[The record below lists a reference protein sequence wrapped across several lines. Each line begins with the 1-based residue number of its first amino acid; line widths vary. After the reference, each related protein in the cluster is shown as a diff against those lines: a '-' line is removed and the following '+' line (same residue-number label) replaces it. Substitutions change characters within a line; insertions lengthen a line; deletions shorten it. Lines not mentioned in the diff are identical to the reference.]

1 MNSVSRKILPVVL
14 LVWPYL
20 FFIGFMIGQDNE
32 TLFSAFFLSYLVMTA
47 VVYLMNIVN
56 AWMYKG
62 EDDCYRLALFD
73 MLIKLLHIP
82 FYLLVFLTGVLM
94 FMVMVVPALV
104 FVSPFI
110 IFMLFVVD
118 LFLMITSSMYGVSA
132 LVKAARQGK
141 VSKKYAVLH
150 GILHFLFVTDVI
162 SAICV
167 FVKMSV
173 VRRKEKSNRCV

>member
-1 MNSVSRKILPVVL
+1 MNSVLKKVLPVVL
-14 LVWPYL
+14 LIWPYL
-20 FFIGFMIGQDNE
+20 FFAGFLIGEENE
-32 TLFSAFFLSYLVMTA
+32 NLFSAFFLGYLVMTA

-62 EDDCYRLALFD
+62 EDDSYRLAFFD

-82 FYLLVFLTGVLM
+82 FYLLVFLIGVLM
-94 FMVMVVPALV
+94 FMAMVV
-104 FVSPFI
+104 
-110 IFMLFVVD
+110 
-118 LFLMITSSMYGVSA
+118 
-132 LVKAARQGK
+132 
-141 VSKKYAVLH
+141 H

-167 FVKMSV
+167 FVKMSA

>member
-1 MNSVSRKILPVVL
+1 MNSVLKKVLPVVL
-14 LVWPYL
+14 LIWPYL
-20 FFIGFMIGQDNE
+20 FFAGFLIGEENE
-32 TLFSAFFLSYLVMTA
+32 NLFSAFFLGYLVMTA

-62 EDDCYRLALFD
+62 EDNCYRLAFFD

-94 FMVMVVPALV
+94 FMALV
-104 FVSPFI
+104 V
-110 IFMLFVVD
+110 
-118 LFLMITSSMYGVSA
+118 
-132 LVKAARQGK
+132 
-141 VSKKYAVLH
+141 H

-162 SAICV
+162 SAVCL

-173 VRRKEKSNRCV
+173 VRRKEKSNLT

>member
-1 MNSVSRKILPVVL
+1 MNSVLKKVLPVVL
-14 LVWPYL
+14 LIWPYL
-20 FFIGFMIGQDNE
+20 FFAGFLIGEENE
-32 TLFSAFFLSYLVMTA
+32 NLLSAFFLGYLVMTA

-62 EDDCYRLALFD
+62 EDDSYRLAFFD

-82 FYLLVFLTGVLM
+82 FYLLVFLIEVLM
-94 FMVMVVPALV
+94 FMAMVV
-104 FVSPFI
+104 
-110 IFMLFVVD
+110 
-118 LFLMITSSMYGVSA
+118 
-132 LVKAARQGK
+132 
-141 VSKKYAVLH
+141 H

-173 VRRKEKSNRCV
+173 VRRKEKSNLT

>member
-1 MNSVSRKILPVVL
+1 MNSVLKKILPVVL
-14 LVWPYL
+14 LIWPYL
-20 FFIGFMIGQDNE
+20 FFVSFLIGEENE
-32 TLFSAFFLSYLVMTA
+32 NLFSAFFLGYLVMTA

-62 EDDCYRLALFD
+62 EDNCYRLAFFD

-82 FYLLVFLTGVLM
+82 FYLLVFLIGVLM
-94 FMVMVVPALV
+94 FMAMVV
-104 FVSPFI
+104 
-110 IFMLFVVD
+110 
-118 LFLMITSSMYGVSA
+118 
-132 LVKAARQGK
+132 
-141 VSKKYAVLH
+141 H

-173 VRRKEKSNRCV
+173 VRRKEKSNLT